1 MKNYISIIICWII
14 TIYLAVYTNDTINDF
29 NSVIKNVE
37 DTSQALLIDSLKL
50 EIMSI
55 GAELDSL
62 YLKYN

>member
-37 DTSQALLIDSLKL
+37 DTSQELLIDSLKL
-50 EIMSI
+50 EIMQI
-55 GAELDSL
+55 GSELDSL

>member
-37 DTSQALLIDSLKL
+37 LTTKGYVACICRGIDEALTVID
-50 EIMSI
+50 
-55 GAELDSL
+55 G
-62 YLKYN
+62 YLKI